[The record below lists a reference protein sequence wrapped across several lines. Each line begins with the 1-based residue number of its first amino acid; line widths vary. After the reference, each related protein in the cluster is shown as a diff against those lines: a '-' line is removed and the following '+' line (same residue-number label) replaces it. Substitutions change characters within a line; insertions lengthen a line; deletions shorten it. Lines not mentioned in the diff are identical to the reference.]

1 MTEQKTL
8 SVSILDRDYRV
19 ACPPGQE
26 KQLSDAASTLN
37 EKMKEIR
44 DTGRV
49 FGVERIAVM
58 AALNLTHELLEAKP
72 SNDNDRSAIARLSA
86 KLDAAMPFQ
95 DKDASGFN
103 FQDDRDF

>member
-1 MTEQKTL
+1 MTEQKALT
-8 SVSILDRDYRV
+8 VTILDRDYRV

-37 EKMKEIR
+37 DKMKEIR

-49 FGVERIAVM
+49 FGLERIAVM
-58 AALNLTHELLEAKP
+58 AALNLTHELLKVKP

-86 KLDAAMPFQ
+86 KIDAVVPFH
-95 DKDASGFN
+95 DKTATEFD

>member
-8 SVSILDRDYRV
+8 TVSILDRDYRV

-26 KQLSDAASTLN
+26 KQLSNAASTLN
-37 EKMKEIR
+37 DKMREIR

-86 KLDAAMPFQ
+86 KIDAAVPFQ
-95 DKDASGFN
+95 DKDATAFD